1 LKTAVISGERTV
13 LGLGKLLGY
22 NLFTHERFTA
32 DRETDLHTK
41 VKTTMQALDSH
52 DMVYLH
58 IKATDIFSHDLN
70 PIGKREILLKI
81 DDAIAPLISD
91 SLVIAITAD
100 HSTDTNTGR
109 HTGDPIPS
117 LIYNP
122 RGRVDACKA
131 FSEIACSSSG
141 GLGRITSNGF
151 LLSMLDQMNQLENYR
166 PKDSVFIV

>member
-1 LKTAVISGERTV
+1 
-13 LGLGKLLGY
+13 
-22 NLFTHERFTA
+22 
-32 DRETDLHTK
+32 
-41 VKTTMQALDSH
+41 MALDDH

-58 IKATDIFSHDLN
+58 IKATDIHSHDLN
-70 PIGKREILLKI
+70 PTGKCSMLSKI

-122 RGRVDACKA
+122 RGRVDGCRT
-131 FSEIACSSSG
+131 FSELACSSG
-141 GLGRITSNGF
+141 GMGRINSSGF
-151 LLSMLDQMNQLENYR
+151 IMTMLDQMNLLENFR
-166 PKDSVFIV
+166 PKDSDFIA